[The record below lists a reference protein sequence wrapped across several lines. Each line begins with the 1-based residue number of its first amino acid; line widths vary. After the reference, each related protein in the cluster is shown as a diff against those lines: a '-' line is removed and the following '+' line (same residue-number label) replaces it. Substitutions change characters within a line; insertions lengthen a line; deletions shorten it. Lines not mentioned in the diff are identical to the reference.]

1 MNEVINKE
9 LCILDKKIYRYECK
23 LKEELD
29 QFKQD
34 VNEGDLYNI
43 IEFAETKIKRL
54 RNYYTEL
61 DKLKE
66 QKGLLKYVLEESK

>member
-1 MNEVINKE
+1 MYIRQ
-9 LCILDKKIYRYECK
+9 KIYRYECK

-34 VNEGDLYNI
+34 VNEGNLYNI

-61 DKLKE
+61 EKLKVT
-66 QKGLLKYVLEESK
+66 KRIIKICFRRI